1 MSPFLTTAILSALL
15 SFVPSPAS
23 AVTLESIIDA
33 YGLTSAQ
40 YNFTWPNQAL
50 DSSDANTWI
59 DSNWSLNGDKVDWG
73 NSYIVFSAD
82 PSTTSST
89 LVRRQASSTSSS
101 ASSTKTKSAK
111 TSSAVATASATTS
124 GVSYPAVTDL
134 NGEPPVLRI
143 EYPSGSY
150 SKKTGGTQFYAQ
162 PLNGSDSSNGAY
174 ERMLLS
180 YDIWFPTGFAWNK
193 GGKLPGLRGGPEN
206 HGCSGGDAT
215 NGTTCFSTRLM
226 WRSNGSGEVYAYI
239 PTTQKNFCSEKDVT
253 CNSDYGTSLARGSF
267 SFITGQW
274 QTIYLLVILNEVGTA
289 NGVVQL
295 WYNGVQ
301 AMTFTDLVIRTSDN
315 IASVG
320 GLYFSTFFGGD
331 DSSWATPTQQFTYY
345 KNIQLYGGVGAS
357 NLTGAA
363 ASSAGHRVA
372 ATNGMKSVGM
382 GILLGL
388 VGVAAGLLL

>member
-1 MSPFLTTAILSALL
+1 MSPFLTAAILSALL

-33 YGLTSAQ
+33 YGLSNAQ
-40 YNFTWPNQAL
+40 YNFTWPDKAL
-50 DSSDANTWI
+50 DSTDANEWI
-59 DSNWSLNGDKVDWG
+59 DDHWSLNGNKVDWG
-73 NSYIVFSAD
+73 KSYIVFSAD

-89 LVRRQASSTSSS
+89 LVRRQDPSTSSS
-101 ASSTKTKSAK
+101 TTSTSTRSAK
-111 TSSAVATASATTS
+111 TSSAVATASATS
-124 GVSYPAVTDL
+124 NGVSYPAVTDL
-134 NGEPPVLRI
+134 SGEPPVLRI

-162 PLNGSDSSNGAY
+162 PLNGSDSSGGAL

-180 YDIWFPTGFAWNK
+180 YDIWFPSGFSWNK
-193 GGKLPGLRGGPEN
+193 GGKLPGLRGGPET
-206 HGCSGGDAT
+206 HGCSGGNAT
-215 NGTTCFSTRLM
+215 DGTSCFSTRLM
-226 WRSNGSGEVYAYI
+226 WRTSGSGEVYAYI
-239 PTTQKNFCSEKDVT
+239 PTTQKGFCSENDVT

-274 QTIYLLVILNEVGTA
+274 QTIYLMVILNEVGTA

-295 WYNGVQ
+295 WYNGVP
-301 AMTFTDLVIRTSDN
+301 AMTFTDLVIRTSSD
-315 IASVG
+315 ITSVG

-331 DSSWATPTQQFTYY
+331 DSDWATPTQQFTYY

-363 ASSAGHRVA
+363 ASSAGHKTA
-372 ATNGMKSVGM
+372 ATDGMKSVGM
-382 GILLGL
+382 GVVLGL
-388 VGVAAGLLL
+388 IGVAAGLLL